1 MLSSRHREAHTEE
14 DDSKSAIFHRLCDLF
29 NIGSWDPCHRFRKRF
44 ASESHTQRIHKLVVS
59 SLLGLDEDIG
69 VLSGFGLTHIDHD
82 FSSVGLTPLSEEAAL
97 VQRVPAHVARM
108 CVYGVAPPVKHR
120 ICAIDD
126 LTESAAWDA
135 DRLYRQNRR
144 PVTTHRCIVHRAA
157 YAFGKRH
164 ASLLR
169 LAMSRAP
176 PIEKR
181 VFGVNENLCRLVY
194 RLVHR
199 AVDELPPSADARMQ
213 VPIRR
218 LSRHKLIVADDARI
232 SRLAN
237 LFGIVDV
244 YFEVIT

>member
-1 MLSSRHREAHTEE
+1 
-14 DDSKSAIFHRLCDLF
+14 
-29 NIGSWDPCHRFRKRF
+29 
-44 ASESHTQRIHKLVVS
+44 
-59 SLLGLDEDIG
+59 
-69 VLSGFGLTHIDHD
+69 
-82 FSSVGLTPLSEEAAL
+82 
-97 VQRVPAHVARM
+97 
-108 CVYGVAPPVKHR
+108 
-120 ICAIDD
+120 
-126 LTESAAWDA
+126 
-135 DRLYRQNRR
+135 
-144 PVTTHRCIVHRAA
+144 
-157 YAFGKRH
+157 
-164 ASLLR
+164 
-169 LAMSRAP
+169 MSRAP

-199 AVDELPPSADARMQ
+199 ALDELPPSADARMQ